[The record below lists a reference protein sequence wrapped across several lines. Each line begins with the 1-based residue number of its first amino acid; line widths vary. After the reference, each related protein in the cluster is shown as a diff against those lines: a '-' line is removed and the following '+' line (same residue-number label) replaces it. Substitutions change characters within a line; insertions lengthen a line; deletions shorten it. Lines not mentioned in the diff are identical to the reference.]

1 VLCPYE
7 KKYDGSIKADW
18 GKIKQQGKGKIIFA
32 LALIFDR
39 EFNCSN

>member
-32 LALIFDR
+32 LALI
-39 EFNCSN
+39 S